1 MTSSPVPTLD
11 SLRTRTRSV
20 LAGLFGP
27 EIDDLPED
35 APLPETLGDR
45 YDSLGAMEC
54 VTAVE
59 KEFGIEVDF
68 VEHDVRY
75 TFARMDR
82 IAEFVHSQLEDR
94 AVFGGAR

>member
-1 MTSSPVPTLD
+1 MTVSSVPTLD
-11 SLRTRTRSV
+11 SLRTRTRAV

-27 EIDDLPED
+27 EIDDLPAD

-54 VTAVE
+54 VTAME

-75 TFARMDR
+75 TFAQMDR
-82 IAEFVHSQLEDR
+82 IAEFVHAQLEDQ
-94 AVFGGAR
+94 AAFGGPR